1 MISIMVPALNEE
13 GPLEDVVLEIIKVS
27 SSNDV
32 NVEIIIVNDG
42 STDDTGNIAEAL
54 TSRFSNVRVIHNSK
68 NFGLGKCFEQVI
80 LNAKGEKLLTVP
92 GDGDMSSVDLALM
105 LNNAYKAD
113 MVFLYFLNKE
123 MRGRFRNILST
134 LYNYLFFV
142 FFSIYVQYINGPCV
156 LPIKK
161 LRELD
166 FYSHRFS
173 IAAEMA
179 VKLLHSGCSFY
190 EIPGYM
196 QKGAQGSTAVS
207 YKNLLEVCT
216 SFIRLIVEIKITGRN
231 KYNKSPERVQ

>member
-13 GPLEDVVLEIIKVS
+13 GPLKDVVLEIIKVS
-27 SSNDV
+27 SLNDI

-42 STDDTGNIAEAL
+42 STDSTGKIAEKL
-54 TSRFSNVRVIHNSK
+54 KSDYSSVKVIHNSR
-68 NFGLGKCFEQVI
+68 NLGLGKCFEKVI
-80 LNAKGEKLLTVP
+80 ISAQGDKLLTVP
-92 GDGDMSSVDLALM
+92 GDGDMSSIDLALM

-123 MRGRFRNILST
+123 MRGRFRNVLST
-134 LYNYLFFV
+134 LYNSLFFI

-166 FYSHRFS
+166 LYSDRFS

-179 VKLLHSGCSFY
+179 VKLLHSGCTYY
-190 EIPGYM
+190 EISGYM
-196 QKGAQGSTAVS
+196 QKGADGSTAVS
-207 YKNLLEVCT
+207 FKNLFEVCT
-216 SFIRLIVEIKITGRN
+216 SFIRLVVEIKLTGRN
-231 KYNKSPERVQ
+231 KYNKPPERIQ